1 MHRAQQSIVECR
13 VPCDK
18 ELAGARHAVAVIIR
32 VSLLNLRMTMM
43 LMVMLMVNMVTFV
56 AIFLMKMVMLMVMC
70 IYKNCGPSTT
80 SAEALVYE

>member
-1 MHRAQQSIVECR
+1 MQSAQQSIVECR
-13 VPCDK
+13 VSCDK

-32 VSLLNLRMTMM
+32 VSLLNLLMM
-43 LMVMLMVNMVTFV
+43 LRVMLMVKMVMFV
-56 AIFLMKMVMLMVMC
+56 VIFLMKMVMLVVMC

>member
-32 VSLLNLRMTMM
+32 VSLLNLLMM
-43 LMVMLMVNMVTFV
+43 LRVMLMVKMVMFV
-56 AIFLMKMVMLMVMC
+56 VIFLMMLVMMC
-70 IYKNCGPSTT
+70 IYENCGPSAT
-80 SAEALVYE
+80 STEALVHE